1 MIELSFITRDSLN
14 PNHPCGNPSQC
25 EGFETTKRNR
35 THTVSPVLSLVLL
48 PIEGSNRCNV
58 TAIIIQSEGFSEIM
72 VCVSLNAFWFHVRIE
87 Q

>member
-48 PIEGSNRCNV
+48 PIEGSNR
-58 TAIIIQSEGFSEIM
+58 
-72 VCVSLNAFWFHVRIE
+72 
-87 Q
+87 